1 MSSPFFVLPTLKRYP
16 ERKNDLLQAWD
27 SADTLILEHLN
38 GIPLD
43 GKRILIVN
51 DAFGALSCSLGGLNC
66 TVYTDSYLSAQAI
79 RLNSEK
85 PVSMIHR
92 LDEMTGIYDLV
103 LIKIPKNMSFF
114 EDTLAHLSAH
124 LGPRSKI
131 ICGYQVKHTIKRAF
145 DLLAQYIG
153 ATTTSLA
160 QKKARLIFADFQKK
174 EAGSAYPLH
183 VSIEGFEKPFVNHSN
198 LFSREKLDIGT
209 RFLLEHI
216 PQANYRSILDLGCGN
231 AVVGIAAKQLNPG
244 AQIIFTDESM
254 MAIESAQAN
263 YRNYFRNHFKDE
275 AKFFWTHG
283 CEAVLSRSVDLAIC
297 NPPFHQGNTVGDFTA
312 WQMFMDARRVLM
324 PNGRFRVIGNSHLQY
339 QISLKKIFGNFEI
352 VEKNSKFTIIDSIN
366 N

>member
-1 MSSPFFVLPTLKRYP
+1 VLPTLKRYP

-51 DAFGALSCSLGGLNC
+51 DAFGALSCALVGLNF

-92 LDEMTGIYDLV
+92 LNDMTGIYDFV
-103 LIKIPKNMSFF
+103 LFKVPKNMSFF

-124 LGPRSKI
+124 LRPYSKI
-131 ICGYQVKHTIKRAF
+131 ICGYRVKHTSKTAF
-145 DLLAQYIG
+145 DLLARYIG
-153 ATTTSLA
+153 PTTTSLA

-174 EAGSAYPLH
+174 EVSSTYPHQVL
-183 VSIEGFEKPFVNHSN
+183 IEGFEKPFVNHSN

-231 AVVGIAAKQLNPG
+231 AIIGIAAKQLNPG
-244 AQIIFTDESM
+244 AKLIFTDESM

-263 YRNYFRNHFKDE
+263 YSAYFKDE
-275 AKFFWTHG
+275 AQFLWTHG
-283 CEAVLSRSVDLAIC
+283 CKAVRDQSVDLALC
-297 NPPFHQGNTVGDFTA
+297 NPPFHQETTVGDFTA
-312 WQMFMDARRVLM
+312 WQMFMDARRVLL

-352 VEKNSKFTIIDSIN
+352 IEKNSKFTIIDSIN
-366 N
+366 H